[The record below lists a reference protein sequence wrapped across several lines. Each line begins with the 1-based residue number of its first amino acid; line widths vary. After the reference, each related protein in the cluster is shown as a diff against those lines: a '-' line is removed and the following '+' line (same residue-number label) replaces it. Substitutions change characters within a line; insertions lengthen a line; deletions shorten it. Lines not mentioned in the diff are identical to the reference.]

1 MSAERESQPRWLQE
15 ALRVDDSPRPPSVQ
29 APKRRGTGKSTR
41 RRPPPSSTPV
51 SFTDELPPFRE
62 VRAERRLQIEHA
74 SKLYDADALRSQRA
88 TILVAET
95 NDAATRAPRH
105 AVDE

>member
-1 MSAERESQPRWLQE
+1 MSA
-15 ALRVDDSPRPPSVQ
+15 
-29 APKRRGTGKSTR
+29 R

-62 VRAERRLQIEHA
+62 VKAERRLQIEDA
-74 SKLYDADALRSQRA
+74 SRLYDADALRSQRA
-88 TILVAET
+88 TILVAAA
-95 NDAATRAPRH
+95 NDVATRAPRH